1 MTSVH
6 PNRRKEFTLV
16 VTSQERSV
24 QGTNTRFSVHLNNSS
39 KTQNVV
45 AAHLLHAHVPQMFDN
60 VRAGSNTFTITMT
73 STVTGEATS
82 YTITTPPAYYSLAEL
97 ITAFNNAMTPYNI
110 QVVHDPSLHLMSERL
125 MLQYTP
131 TPEVAS
137 LAVVDEFNQIWGATA
152 FPPDNL
158 TFVSKDTITTNGG
171 ALGLWFTV
179 KKKTKLNG
187 VQSINPGIDTS
198 NIPTEADITYA
209 LHPAVTA
216 ATDGITGIVTSSTNN
231 NNSSVWGPFDKLT
244 GFSASSVWISGG
256 GLYDPTT
263 RLYLGSVFTEV
274 DGVDQYCEWVQL
286 QFMSDYLVK
295 SANVQV
301 SNTSGPASFVIAGS
315 RDGVT
320 WFTLHEETAGSNATT
335 TYTFSA
341 AKRARFVRL
350 IVRESE
356 DTSGR
361 ALWST
366 CDLSVAEPFRQ
377 VWEHN
382 LYRLNYLDPDFGN
395 VSLRPSETDRIA
407 ALNPANASQ
416 ITQTLVTDFRTEELS
431 RAGNVATHQFIDSNG
446 DAYDPNI
453 ILEPGYYFVIDNHN
467 SVEGG
472 WAFDVDGD
480 ASGSLNGQISGWAQS
495 SYTGD
500 SDWQTIR
507 SDLKLA
513 LGAGEQATTG
523 PIIHPYV
530 FTNYTLEPF
539 TFKTA
544 TLTSDKAGKDGDLL
558 TSVMG
563 VTDNT
568 TLASDDGS
576 SAVVTTTSPLNLNGP
591 DAVLLN
597 SACFAGSN
605 SIGAGDG
612 DGFKLETRVVDM
624 VTMRGTPRG
633 QYTWYQ
639 PADAS
644 ASLIRYPYSKD
655 ITNIDFEITDTHG
668 RPLSLP
674 PNYHVTVVMRLI
686 HEALDGV

>member
-16 VTSQERSV
+16 VTSQERSI
-24 QGTNTRFSVHLNNSS
+24 QGTNTHFSVHLNNSS
-39 KTQNVV
+39 RTQNVV

-60 VRAGSNTFTITMT
+60 VRAGNNTFTVTMA
-73 STVTGEATS
+73 STVTGEATK
-82 YTITTPPAYYSLAEL
+82 YTITIPTAYYSLAEL

-137 LAVVDEFNQIWGATA
+137 LAVVDEFNQIWGAT
-152 FPPDNL
+152 FPPENL
-158 TFVSKDTITTNGG
+158 TFVPKDTITTNGG

-209 LHPAVTA
+209 PHPAVTA
-216 ATDGITGIVTSSTNN
+216 ATDGITGIVTSSTIFGTTNN
-231 NNSSVWGPFDKLT
+231 VWGPFDKSY
-244 GFSASSVWISGG
+244 GFHSSSIWNSGS

-274 DGVDQYCEWVQL
+274 DGVDIYGEWVQL

-295 SANVQV
+295 SAYVQV
-301 SNTSGPASFVIAGS
+301 SNTSGPTSFVIAGS
-315 RDGVT
+315 RDGGK
-320 WFTLHEETAGSNATT
+320 WFTLHEETAASHYQT

-356 DTSGR
+356 DTIGR

-377 VWEHN
+377 VWEHD
-382 LYRLNYLDPDFGN
+382 LYRLDYLDPDFGN

-407 ALNPANASQ
+407 ALDPANASQ
-416 ITQTLVTDFRTEELS
+416 ITQTLVADFRTEELS

-472 WAFDVDGD
+472 WAFDVDIDWG
-480 ASGSLNGQISGWAQS
+480 GSLNGQNSGWAQS

-500 SDWQTIR
+500 LAWETIR

-523 PIIHPYV
+523 PIIYPYV

-544 TLTSDKAGKDGDLL
+544 TLTSDNAGEDGDLL

-563 VTDNT
+563 VADNT
-568 TLASDDGS
+568 TLASDENGS
-576 SAVVTTTSPLNLNGP
+576 SVTTPSPFNLNGP

-597 SACFAGSN
+597 SVCFASSN
-605 SIGAGDG
+605 SIGAGSG
-612 DGFKLETRVVDM
+612 DGFKLDTRVVDM

-644 ASLIRYPYSKD
+644 ANLIRYPYSKD

-668 RPLSLP
+668 RPLHLP
-674 PNYHVTVVMRLI
+674 ANYHVTVVMRLI
-686 HEALDGV
+686 QESLDGV